1 VPSVPPRR
9 RADRLD
15 LIARLLA
22 DRPGL
27 TTAALAREL
36 DVSVRSIFR
45 DLQTLRDRGYPVEGA
60 RGRGGGLRLPAN
72 WGLGKVLF
80 SRDEALC
87 TLLAL
92 AIADRLGLPMFAPEL
107 GRARRKITGA
117 FSRTERRRIAPLRER
132 IFVGPVA
139 SPAVRGSYAEPLPA
153 PMRRLQVAFVEER
166 VVRAEYRKEG
176 GASSVRRLEPHALV
190 INWPA
195 WYVLGYD
202 HSRAQ
207 TRTFRLDRFLAVEI
221 ESEPFRP
228 RAHSLVEEVLSSAGV
243 PLERV

>member
-1 VPSVPPRR
+1 MPSAPPRR

-15 LIARLLA
+15 LVARLLA

-45 DLQTLRDRGYPVEGA
+45 DLQALRDRGYPVEGA

-92 AIADRLGLPMFAPEL
+92 AIADKLGLPMFAPEL

-139 SPAVRGSYAEPLPA
+139 SPAVRSSYTEPLPA

-202 HSRAQ
+202 HSRAR

-228 RAHSLVEEVLSSAGV
+228 RAQSLVEEVLSSAGV